1 MEETRLANQDQT
13 ALTGY
18 SQRGSEINH
27 LVEQD
32 SGIPV
37 VAKIRLGKREGDKK
51 YPAGKFEHFFLQDP
65 GVGPNKYH
73 QMIIAKY
80 GENPTRLPI
89 RFVTPHMGEMIPSAY
104 KWYRAGSLFKDGTVK
119 AGALVCRGN
128 GPHMDGT
135 PGEARFFGQKDPVT
149 QIVPSRECYG
159 ESCPDYRDA
168 NGRQQCKPVMS
179 ITFMMPDCVL
189 GGMLVI
195 DTSSKHTMRQ
205 VRQQLAWALKIP
217 VLRDNWH
224 QVPWVIYRKKVPTR
238 FYNPTKKKEEEGF
251 AYVVNLEFDEVTFSK
266 MVASGELGKA
276 SMQTALPQP
285 PADDF
290 GPDELYEAEAVD
302 EGPDEAEVVLNDPEV
317 ISLFEELEKVTGR
330 QFSSKSRLL
339 AIRGKGSGP
348 QLKERVIEA
357 TKRSIMTAL
366 AQADAD
372 KALGDQIST
381 PSDTPKAPKGGVL

>member
-1 MEETRLANQDQT
+1 MEETRLANPDQT

-18 SQRGSEINH
+18 YQGGSEINH

-73 QMIIAKY
+73 QTIIAKY

-159 ESCPDYRDA
+159 ESCPDYRDEA
-168 NGRQQCKPVMS
+168 GRQQCKPVMS

-217 VLRDNWH
+217 VLRENWH

-238 FYNPTKKKEEEGF
+238 FYNASKKREEEGF
-251 AYVVNLEFDEVTFSK
+251 AYVVNLEFDEVTFSR
-266 MVASGELGKA
+266 MVESGELGRGSA
-276 SMQTALPQP
+276 QTAIPQP
-285 PADDF
+285 PKDDF
-290 GPDELYEAEAVD
+290 GPEELYEVEPVD
-302 EGPDEAEVVLNDPEV
+302 DTPDEAEVVLNDPEV
-317 ISLFEELEKVTGR
+317 VSLFEELEKVTGR

-357 TKRSIMTAL
+357 TKRSIMAAL
-366 AQADAD
+366 ANADSNASD
-372 KALGDQIST
+372 SPKPDA
-381 PSDTPKAPKGGVL
+381 PSLPKESVL